1 MQKLSPTNR
10 WVLFLSAIHSFM
22 KRYLLLFLGVLSV
35 FALSA
40 QSGTEAKKIVADKIA
55 AVVGDRIIMYSDIKN
70 TIADYVRQG
79 AQIPDDAEC
88 QILDQAILSKVLM
101 QQAEK
106 DSLPVTDEEVEA
118 DLELR
123 VREFV
128 RMYGT
133 EKAVEE
139 LAGKSIYQI
148 KEDARESVKEK
159 KMAEAEQRKIVD
171 NIKITPA
178 EVKAFFDRI
187 PKDSLPFFESELEVG
202 QIVVYPKPSRDLEKY
217 VVDEL
222 NHYKQMLDSKSS
234 TFEQLAKLYSQDP
247 GSKDR
252 GGEYEINRKDKSWDQ
267 SFTAAAFR
275 LKDGEISQVVKTK
288 FGYHIIQMVQ
298 RNGDEA
304 IIRHILRI
312 PPITD
317 EETNAAI
324 SRLDSA
330 RSRIIAGTLNF
341 NQAALKYSEDEQS
354 RFAGPFFTGR
364 DGSTYVTIDELD
376 KEIVAMLGRLKVG
389 EISVPTPFTDE
400 QRSKKGVRI
409 IYLKSRSEPHRMN
422 LKDDYNKIAQHA
434 LDEKKAKAMD
444 KWVGAHLPAY
454 YIMIADDFTATC
466 PNVQKYKADKKAF

>member
-1 MQKLSPTNR
+1 
-10 WVLFLSAIHSFM
+10 M
-22 KRYLLLFLGVLSV
+22 KRYFLLSLTILSV
-35 FALSA
+35 IFLAA
-40 QSGTEAKKIVADKIA
+40 QQATEAKKIIADKIA

-70 TIADYVRQG
+70 TIADYARQG
-79 AQIPDDAEC
+79 AQIPENAEC
-88 QILDQAILSKVLM
+88 LILDQAVLSKVLM

-118 DLELR
+118 DLDLR

-133 EKAVEE
+133 TEAVEQ

-159 KMAEAEQRKIVD
+159 KLAEAEQKKIVE

-178 EVKAFFDRI
+178 EAKVFFDRI
-187 PKDSLPFFESELEVG
+187 PKDSLPFYESELEVG
-202 QIVVYPKPSRDLEKY
+202 QIVVYPQASRDLEKY

-222 NHYKQMLDSKSS
+222 NHYKQLLESKSS

-252 GGEYEINRKDKSWDQ
+252 GGEYEINRKDKSWDA

-275 LKDGEISQVVKTK
+275 LKNGEVSPVVKTK

-304 IIRHILRI
+304 LIRHILRI

-317 EETNAAI
+317 EETN
-324 SRLDSA
+324 LLF
-330 RSRIIAGTLNF
+330 LNWILF
-341 NQAALKYSEDEQS
+341 ALK
-354 RFAGPFFTGR
+354 
-364 DGSTYVTIDELD
+364 
-376 KEIVAMLGRLKVG
+376 
-389 EISVPTPFTDE
+389 
-400 QRSKKGVRI
+400 
-409 IYLKSRSEPHRMN
+409 
-422 LKDDYNKIAQHA
+422 
-434 LDEKKAKAMD
+434 
-444 KWVGAHLPAY
+444 
-454 YIMIADDFTATC
+454 
-466 PNVQKYKADKKAF
+466 

>member
-1 MQKLSPTNR
+1 MVFIFGRDT
-10 WVLFLSAIHSFM
+10 FLM
-22 KRYLLLFLGVLSV
+22 KRYLLLSLSILSV
-35 FALSA
+35 LALSA
-40 QSGTEAKKIVADKIA
+40 QSATEAKKIIADKIA

-79 AQIPDDAEC
+79 AQIPEDAEC

-106 DSLPVTDEEVEA
+106 DSLPITDEEVDA

-133 EKAVEE
+133 EKNVEE

-148 KEDARESVKEK
+148 KEDARESVREK
-159 KMAEAEQRKIVD
+159 KLAEAEQRKIVD

-178 EVKAFFDRI
+178 EAKVFFERI

-202 QIVVYPKPSRDLEKY
+202 QIVVYPQASRDLEKY

-222 NHYKQMLDSKSS
+222 NHYKQLLEAKTS
-234 TFEQLAKLYSQDP
+234 TFAQLAKLYSQDP

-252 GGEYEINRKDKSWDQ
+252 GGEYEINRKDKSWDA
-267 SFTAAAFR
+267 SFISAAFR
-275 LKDGEISQVVKTK
+275 LKDGEISPVVKTK
-288 FGYHIIQMVQ
+288 FGYHIIQMEQ

-304 IIRHILRI
+304 VIRHILRI
-312 PPITD
+312 PPITE
-317 EETNAAI
+317 EETNA
-324 SRLDSA
+324 SMSKLDSVRA
-330 RSRIIAGTLNF
+330 KIIAGTLNF
-341 NQAALKYSEDEQS
+341 NQAALRYTEDEQAK
-354 RFAGPFFTGR
+354 FAGPFFTGR

-376 KEIVAMLGRLKVG
+376 KDIVGMLGKLKVG
-389 EISVPTPFTDE
+389 EISIPTPFTDE

-409 IYLKSRSEPHRMN
+409 VYLKSRSEPHRMN

-434 LDEKKAKAMD
+434 LDEKKALAMD
-444 KWVGAHLPAY
+444 KWVVAHLPAY
-454 YIMIADDFTATC
+454 YIMVADDFTANC
-466 PNVQKYKADKKAF
+466 PNVQKYKEKKAF

>member
-1 MQKLSPTNR
+1 MVFIFGRDT
-10 WVLFLSAIHSFM
+10 FLM
-22 KRYLLLFLGVLSV
+22 KRYLLLSLSILSV
-35 FALSA
+35 FALFA
-40 QSGTEAKKIVADKIA
+40 QPGTEAKKIVADKIA

-79 AQIPDDAEC
+79 AQIPEDAEC

-106 DSLPVTDEEVEA
+106 DSLPVTEEEVDA

-148 KEDARESVKEK
+148 KEDARESVREK
-159 KMAEAEQRKIVD
+159 KLAEAEQRKIVD
-171 NIKITPA
+171 NVRITPA
-178 EVKAFFDRI
+178 EAKVFFDRI

-202 QIVVYPKPSRDLEKY
+202 QIVVYPQASRDLEKY

-222 NHYKQMLDSKSS
+222 NHYKQLLEAKTS

-252 GGEYEINRKDKSWDQ
+252 GGEYELNRKDKSWDP
-267 SFTAAAFR
+267 SFMAAAFR
-275 LKDGEISQVVKTK
+275 LKDGEVSPVVKTK
-288 FGYHIIQMVQ
+288 FGYHIIQMEQ

-304 IIRHILRI
+304 VIRHILRI
-312 PPITD
+312 PPITE
-317 EETNAAI
+317 EETNASI
-324 SRLDSA
+324 SRLDSVRA
-330 RSRIIAGTLNF
+330 KIIAGTLNF
-341 NQAALKYSEDEQS
+341 NQAALRYTEDDQAK
-354 RFAGPFFTGR
+354 FAGPFFMGR

-376 KEIVAMLGRLKVG
+376 KNIVAMLGKLKVG
-389 EISVPTPFTDE
+389 EISIPAPFTDE

-409 IYLKSRSEPHRMN
+409 VYLKSRSEPHRMN
-422 LKDDYNKIAQHA
+422 LKDDYNKISQLA
-434 LDEKKAKAMD
+434 LDEKKAKVMD
-444 KWVGAHLPAY
+444 KWVVAHLPAY
-454 YIMIADDFTATC
+454 YIMVADDFTATC
-466 PNVQKYKADKKAF
+466 PNVQKYKEKKAF

>member
-1 MQKLSPTNR
+1 MVFIFGRDT
-10 WVLFLSAIHSFM
+10 FLM
-22 KRYLLLFLGVLSV
+22 KRYLLLSLSILSV
-35 FALSA
+35 LALSA
-40 QSGTEAKKIVADKIA
+40 QSATEAKKIIADKIA

-79 AQIPDDAEC
+79 AQIPEDAEC

-106 DSLPVTDEEVEA
+106 DSLPITDEEVDA

-133 EKAVEE
+133 EKNVEE

-148 KEDARESVKEK
+148 KEDARESVREK
-159 KMAEAEQRKIVD
+159 KLAEAEQRKIVD

-178 EVKAFFDRI
+178 EAKVFFERI

-202 QIVVYPKPSRDLEKY
+202 QIVVYPQASRDLEKY

-222 NHYKQMLDSKSS
+222 NHYKQLLEAKTS
-234 TFEQLAKLYSQDP
+234 TFAQLAKLYSQDP

-252 GGEYEINRKDKSWDQ
+252 GGEYEINRKDKSWDA
-267 SFTAAAFR
+267 SFISAAFR
-275 LKDGEISQVVKTK
+275 LKDGEISPVVKTK
-288 FGYHIIQMVQ
+288 FGYHIIQMEQ

-304 IIRHILRI
+304 VIRHILRI
-312 PPITD
+312 PPITE
-317 EETNAAI
+317 EETNA
-324 SRLDSA
+324 SMSKLDSVRA
-330 RSRIIAGTLNF
+330 KIIAGTLNF
-341 NQAALKYSEDEQS
+341 NQAALRYTEDEQAK
-354 RFAGPFFTGR
+354 FAGPFFTGR

-376 KEIVAMLGRLKVG
+376 KDIVGMLGKLKVG
-389 EISVPTPFTDE
+389 EISIPTPFTDE

-409 IYLKSRSEPHRMN
+409 VYLKSRSEPHRMN
-422 LKDDYNKIAQHA
+422 LKDDYNRISQLA
-434 LDEKKAKAMD
+434 LDEKKALAMD
-444 KWVGAHLPAY
+444 KWVVAHLPAY
-454 YIMIADDFTATC
+454 YIMVADDFTATC
-466 PNVQKYKADKKAF
+466 PNVQKYKEKKAF

>member
-1 MQKLSPTNR
+1 MQKLSPANG
-10 WVLFLSAIHSFM
+10 WF
-22 KRYLLLFLGVLSV
+22 LFLGVIHYFMKRCLFLSFSILSV
-35 FALSA
+35 VALSA
-40 QSGTEAKKIVADKIA
+40 QTEAKKIIADKIA

-70 TIADYVRQG
+70 TIADYARQG
-79 AQIPDDAEC
+79 AQIPEDAEC

-128 RMYGT
+128 RTYGT

-148 KEDARESVKEK
+148 KEDARESVREK
-159 KMAEAEQRKIVD
+159 KLAEAEQRKIVD

-178 EVKAFFDRI
+178 EAKVFFERV
-187 PKDSLPFFESELEVG
+187 PKDSLPFLESQLEVG
-202 QIVVYPKPSRDLEKY
+202 QIVVYPQASRDLEKY

-222 NHYKQMLDSKSS
+222 NHYKQMLDAKTS

-252 GGEYEINRKDKSWDQ
+252 GGEYEINRKDKSWDA
-267 SFTAAAFR
+267 SFIAAAFR
-275 LKDGEISQVVKTK
+275 LKDGEISPVVKTK
-288 FGYHIIQMVQ
+288 FGYHIIKMEQ

-304 IIRHILRI
+304 VIRHILRI
-312 PPITD
+312 PPITE

-324 SRLDSA
+324 SKLDSVRA
-330 RSRIIAGTLNF
+330 KVIAGTLNF
-341 NQAALKYSEDEQS
+341 NQAALRYTEDEQAK
-354 RFAGPFFTGR
+354 FAGPFFTGR

-376 KEIVAMLGRLKVG
+376 KEIVSMLGKLKVG
-389 EISVPTPFTDE
+389 EISLPTPFTDE

-409 IYLKSRSEPHRMN
+409 VYLKSRSEPHQMN
-422 LKDDYNKIAQHA
+422 LKDDYNLISQHA
-434 LDEKKAKAMD
+434 LEEKKAKAMD
-444 KWVGAHLPAY
+444 KWVVAHLPNY
-454 YIMIADDFTATC
+454 YIMIADDFAASC
-466 PNVQKYKADKKAF
+466 PSVQKYKADKKAF